1 MIKNSKSLSKA
12 KEPLLH
18 VRISQLLHALQGKPS
33 WDYQYKLLYIEH
45 LSKRTLGWGYS
56 TLQST
61 CSAWTQSWALI
72 PSQHCPLSRHPPPPP
87 VTIYW
92 RSGRQCPKAFIT
104 SIFRWG
110 KGTERDPEACT
121 RLYRPR
127 TVHIP
132 TCWDKCSYSFYV
144 VDTVITFRSSLD
156 RFMTCFRIFFGSH
169 SLEMYWLWNL
179 ALGMHPL
186 LQTVDTIPCRLCLLS
201 RPCSR
206 FYPLC
211 LSLSTLAFSFALE
224 RC

>member
-1 MIKNSKSLSKA
+1 MDTILGFNTQ
-12 KEPLLH
+12 P
-18 VRISQLLHALQGKPS
+18 ALP
-33 WDYQYKLLYIEH
+33 
-45 LSKRTLGWGYS
+45 TL
-56 TLQST
+56 
-61 CSAWTQSWALI
+61 
-72 PSQHCPLSRHPPPPP
+72 PPPPPPP